1 MATIT
6 KSVDVASAPDQVW
19 DAVRDWGHVHRRL
32 CPGVLTDC
40 VAEEGVRTVTFAG
53 GLVARELIVAVDD
66 PTRRL
71 VWSVVGS
78 QLLSHHNGAMQVLAQ
93 GQGSRIVWTAD
104 LLPHDAA
111 ERVAG
116 FMDLGCAAMK
126 TTLEGS

>member
-6 KSVDVASAPDQVW
+6 KSVDVALQPDQAW
-19 DAVRDWGHVHRRL
+19 NAVRDWGHVHQRL

-40 VAEEGVRTVTFAG
+40 QVEEGARVVTFAG

-66 PTRRL
+66 ETRRL

-78 QLLSHHNGAMQVLAQ
+78 TLLTHHNGALQVLAD
-93 GQGSRIVWTAD
+93 GRGSRIVWTAD

-111 ERVAG
+111 ERVGG

-126 TTLEGS
+126 ATLDAG

>member
-1 MATIT
+1 MATVT
-6 KSVDVASAPDQVW
+6 KSVDVALAPDQVW
-19 DAVRDWGHVHRRL
+19 DAVRDWGHVHQRL

-40 VAEEGVRTVTFAG
+40 VVEEGVRTVTFAG

-66 PTRRL
+66 ETRRL

-111 ERVAG
+111 EQVAG

-126 TTLEGS
+126 TTLEAH